1 MDDLLKRTQNT
12 KQYHHPNQHVPLG
25 VVIYP
30 SLELFSTLAQ
40 TTRMSSEFG
49 SRYTFV
55 YHRPQHRNWFPVMKA
70 NVENMKLLYL
80 S

>member
-30 SLELFSTLAQ
+30 SLEVFFLHWLKHQECRQNLVLVILSC
-40 TTRMSSEFG
+40 TTDHNIETGF
-49 SRYTFV
+49 
-55 YHRPQHRNWFPVMKA
+55 
-70 NVENMKLLYL
+70 L
-80 S
+80 

>member
-30 SLELFSTLAQ
+30 SLEVFFYIGSNIKNVVRIWFSLYFRVPQ
-40 TTRMSSEFG
+40 TT
-49 SRYTFV
+49 T
-55 YHRPQHRNWFPVMKA
+55 
-70 NVENMKLLYL
+70 
-80 S
+80 